1 MNVSDADFDV
11 TDFRNLKPVAMLY
24 QTGYLTIKDYIPGV
38 LKVDK
43 PAAIAMSQAE
53 AKAYAAPYLAPGKP
67 IWLVGISFER
77 DTRKFLEG
85 VYGAL
90 SDFTAPETVQEGEK

>member
-1 MNVSDADFDV
+1 MTPERTTADGRID
-11 TDFRNLKPVAMLY
+11 LVADHPCG
-24 QTGYLTIKDYIPGV
+24 TYIFE

-53 AKAYAAPYLAPGKP
+53 AKAYAEPYLAPDKP
-67 IWLVGISFER
+67 VWLVGLSFER

-85 VYGAL
+85 VYVEVVG
-90 SDFTAPETVQEGEK
+90 